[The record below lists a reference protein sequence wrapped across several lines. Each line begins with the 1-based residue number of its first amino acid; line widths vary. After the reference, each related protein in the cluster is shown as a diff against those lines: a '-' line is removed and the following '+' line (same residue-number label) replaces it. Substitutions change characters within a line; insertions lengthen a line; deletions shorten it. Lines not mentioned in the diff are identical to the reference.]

1 MRSLTRTTAAAAGVL
16 AAVVSLVTA
25 PPAAA
30 AEGTLTVRGSGTL
43 VLTRDS
49 DFTLPRSRQ
58 RQRVGTVGGN
68 HPYVTVTRLDPPAVT
83 VERGAT
89 LHTADRAPRPFPT
102 PSAAAPRSAGAA
114 QQLGFGWWPYALGSA
129 LVISLA
135 VPVAARQGRGGR
147 HAGRARR

>member
-1 MRSLTRTTAAAAGVL
+1 MRSLTHTTAAAAGVL
-16 AAVVSLVTA
+16 AAVASLVTA

-58 RQRVGTVGGN
+58 RVRTAGGN

-89 LHTADRAPRPFPT
+89 LRTADRAPRPSPT